1 LDILW
6 EKCLNIIKENVS
18 QQNFD
23 TWIRPIRITSLQ
35 DNCILLSVPNRF
47 FKDWLK
53 ENYYSLL
60 KDSLVSLVGT
70 DINIDFEIS
79 QNPEK
84 QNNYLNNIMS
94 DRSSPTMGKMVKV
107 RINPSLNP
115 NYNFDRFIVGA
126 SNQFAH
132 AACIAVSEQ
141 PAKNYNP
148 LFIYG
153 GVGLG
158 KTHLLNA
165 IGLRTMAIH
174 KNINVL
180 YVSAEEFM
188 NELVNSIR
196 YDKMPKFREKFRQ
209 IECLLMDDIHFLAGK
224 ERTQEEFFH
233 TFNTLHDSGK
243 QIVVTSDKFPK
254 DIPNL
259 ERRLRSRFEW
269 GLIADIQ
276 PPEMET
282 RIAIIEK
289 KVQENNIIL
298 PSTVVHYIASNAES
312 NIRELEG
319 SLIRIA
325 AYASLTRR
333 EIDMALVQ
341 EVLKK
346 IVNDIKEKVTVEEI
360 VKIVAGKFGV
370 KIDEIKAAKKNKS
383 LTVPRH
389 IAMYLARKLTTSS
402 YPDIGEKIGGRD
414 HSTVIYACNKIKK
427 LMDMDNNIKIV
438 VQGIEDTLHKG

>member
-282 RIAIIEK
+282 RIAIVEK

>member
-1 LDILW
+1 MDILW

-282 RIAIIEK
+282 RIAIVEK

-298 PSTVVHYIASNAES
+298 PSTVVHYIASNTES